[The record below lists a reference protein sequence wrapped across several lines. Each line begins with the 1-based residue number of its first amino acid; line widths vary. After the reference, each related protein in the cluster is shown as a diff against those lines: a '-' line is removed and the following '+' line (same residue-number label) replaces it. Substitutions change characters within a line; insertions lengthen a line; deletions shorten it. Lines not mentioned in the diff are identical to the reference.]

1 MLNTFFFF
9 FVRTF
14 LSMLNIIV
22 NRYFECCNSYDI
34 LITIIHIQTFGI
46 KAIYQKYIDSKYK
59 YKLLLANIKRRFIF

>member
-59 YKLLLANIKRRFIF
+59 LLLANIKRRFIF

>member
-1 MLNTFFFF
+1 
-9 FVRTF
+9 
-14 LSMLNIIV
+14 MLNIIV

-59 YKLLLANIKRRFIF
+59 LLLANIKRRFIF